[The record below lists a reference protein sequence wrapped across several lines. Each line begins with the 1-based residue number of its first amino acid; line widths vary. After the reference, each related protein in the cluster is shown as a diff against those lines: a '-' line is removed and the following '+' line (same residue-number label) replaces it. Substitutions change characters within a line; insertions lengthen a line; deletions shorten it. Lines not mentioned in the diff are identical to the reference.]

1 MPVQISNEILL
12 QAARDYGTPLYVYHA
27 EKIREQYEQLVSG
40 FSILDTRFFYA
51 SKALTNIS
59 VLKYVKSIGCNIDCS
74 SINEVKLALHAG
86 DGENNDHDY
95 CQEIRLISTNLI
107 ADQIFKIVS
116 LPDQRGFSFT
126 DQNLC
131 RLITGVIVG

>member
-59 VLKYVKSIGCNIDCS
+59 ILKYVRSIGCNIDCS

-86 DGENNDHDY
+86 FEPSRILYTSNGIAFS
-95 CQEIRLISTNLI
+95 EIEEAVSAGVHINIDSLSNLEK
-107 ADQIFKIVS
+107 FGRTYGHS
-116 LPDQRGFSFT
+116 
-126 DQNLC
+126 
-131 RLITGVIVG
+131 